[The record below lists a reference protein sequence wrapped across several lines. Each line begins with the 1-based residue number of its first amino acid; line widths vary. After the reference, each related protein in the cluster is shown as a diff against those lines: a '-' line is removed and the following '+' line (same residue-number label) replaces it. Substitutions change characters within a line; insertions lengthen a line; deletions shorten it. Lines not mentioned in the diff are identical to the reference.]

1 MYRVSIY
8 IASYYLVFALPI
20 PIVSILLLAITVV
33 ILIAVLSAG
42 ALARA
47 NHKMLSPTLL
57 LLVVLVAAYA
67 VSDIAVHG
75 SRTLLAV
82 VQAVHMRDFMRDLCK
97 DLYYQLVPLLEIA
110 SIFVMVQIVQVRD
123 FMGGNLAAAQML
135 MVVQASIYKCNFMHK
150 LGENLFDQALPRLK
164 QVVTPIYLHTT
175 ALQASLQEFVP
186 VSVVDYRTVV
196 AGILRSLW
204 TVPIALLLKISVKCH
219 FGYSQMVLA
228 LVFPL
233 VDTLGLLF
241 QTLTSLEASGVQ
253 GIDIPPTHS
262 DSNDDDT
269 ISRDGTGARS
279 IKTWK
284 VYRPRN
290 VRVAVEDSR
299 KSAQRKI
306 EASIDW

>member
-1 MYRVSIY
+1 
-8 IASYYLVFALPI
+8 
-20 PIVSILLLAITVV
+20 
-33 ILIAVLSAG
+33 
-42 ALARA
+42 
-47 NHKMLSPTLL
+47 MLSPTLV

-82 VQAVHMRDFMRDLCK
+82 IQAVHMRDFMRDLCK

-123 FMGGNLAAAQML
+123 FMGGNLAAARML

-164 QVVTPIYLHTT
+164 QVVPPIYLHTA
-175 ALQASLQEFVP
+175 ALQASLQELVP
-186 VSVVDYRTVV
+186 VSVVDYRTVL

-204 TVPIALLLKISVKCH
+204 TVPTALLLKISVKCH

-233 VDTLGLLF
+233 VDALVLMLLQTNLIAWPF
-241 QTLTSLEASGVQ
+241 SQTLTSLEASGVQ

-306 EASIDW
+306 